1 MLESVL
7 LQPRHPVKEE
17 VNIFGE
23 DHDRA
28 VHYLE
33 KYVWSRLQ
41 PESLEG
47 AAVISEMITHID
59 CFGLT
64 FHNRQDKQVGIHIRL
79 WVNAAPPHP
88 FRDHKI

>member
-7 LQPRHPVKEE
+7 LKPRHQVKEE

-33 KYVWSRLQ
+33 RYVWSWWD
-41 PESLEG
+41 PESLGG

-59 CFGLT
+59 CFGRT
-64 FHNRQDKQVGIHIRL
+64 FEDRQDRQVGIHIRL